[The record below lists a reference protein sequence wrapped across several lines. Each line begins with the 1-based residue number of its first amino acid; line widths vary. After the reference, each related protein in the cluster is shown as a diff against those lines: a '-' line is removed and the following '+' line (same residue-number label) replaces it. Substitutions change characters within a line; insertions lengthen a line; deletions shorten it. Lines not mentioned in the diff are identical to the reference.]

1 MGGKILLTAVC
12 ISLLSGCGWLT
23 PKPAYISPN
32 PLRCQAPELSRLVL
46 TEVEWLVI
54 TEGGDGAFFA
64 LTTVDYVRLSQNSIN
79 TLEWVKG
86 KQSQLSYYKSCIATY
101 NAALARLAKREK
113 EGD

>member
-1 MGGKILLTAVC
+1 MKGRILLSAVC

-23 PKPAYISPN
+23 PKPVYITPD
-32 PLRCQAPELSRLVL
+32 PLRCQAPELSMLVL
-46 TEVEWLVI
+46 TEVEWLVL
-54 TEGGDGAFFA
+54 TEEDGAFFA
-64 LTTVDYVRLSQNSIN
+64 LASVDYVRLSQNSIN

-86 KQSQLSYYKSCIATY
+86 KQSQLGYYKSCIATY